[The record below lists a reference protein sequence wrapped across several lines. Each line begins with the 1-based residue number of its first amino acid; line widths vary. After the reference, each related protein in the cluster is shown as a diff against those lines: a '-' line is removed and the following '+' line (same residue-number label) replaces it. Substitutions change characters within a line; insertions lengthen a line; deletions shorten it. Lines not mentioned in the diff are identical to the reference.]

1 MTVLLEVLVQ
11 TRIDHPLEQSKIYFS
26 KANLLLEIPSM
37 NKKQTSGFT
46 LVELL
51 VVIAI
56 IGILIGMLLPAV
68 QSVRA
73 AARRTSCANN
83 IRQVAIA
90 CLNFESAHQRLPAG
104 HECVSGLQ
112 SDGVTNSGSVFGNDA
127 FSEGY
132 GWRSKILEFME
143 LGNLADQFD
152 FGLALSSANN
162 RAPATTVVGTL
173 ECPSDP
179 NLNTE
184 PFPSSTPTTLS
195 NYVGNGGSFE
205 WSHVP
210 DQGERSDGVLS
221 RTSNIKHLG
230 IRLTKITD
238 GTSNTFLFGETIGY
252 RQKVIAAG
260 FGNFQ
265 WDPATYAGVLGNGI
279 SSNTLS
285 QVRTGHSELNP
296 ISDVL
301 ENTSANITEN
311 LHRLE
316 LQRNGFASN
325 HTGDGANFSFADGST
340 HFISATIDHN
350 ELTWSQF
357 NAGQQRGTY
366 QRLFSRNDGQTLG
379 EF

>member
-1 MTVLLEVLVQ
+1 M
-11 TRIDHPLEQSKIYFS
+11 
-26 KANLLLEIPSM
+26 
-37 NKKQTSGFT
+37 KKKNTGFT

-73 AARRTSCANN
+73 AARRVSCANN
-83 IRQVAIA
+83 IRQVALA
-90 CLNFESAHQRLPAG
+90 CHNFESAHQRFPAG
-104 HECVSGLQ
+104 HECVSGLMA
-112 SDGVTNSGSVFGNDA
+112 DGVTNSGIETGNDE
-127 FSEGY
+127 FSNGY

-152 FGLALSSANN
+152 FSRPLNFTDN
-162 RAPATTVVGTL
+162 RAPALVAVETL
-173 ECPSDP
+173 QCPSDF
-179 NLNTE
+179 NINAE

-210 DQGERSDGVLS
+210 GLGARSDGVLS
-221 RTSNIKHLG
+221 RTDSLRHLG
-230 IRLTKITD
+230 LSLAQITD
-238 GTSNTFLFGETIGY
+238 GTSSTFLFGETIGY
-252 RQKVIAAG
+252 RQQVVAAG

-265 WDPATYAGVLGNGI
+265 WDPTTYAGVLSNGT

-296 ISDVL
+296 ESNVL
-301 ENTSANITEN
+301 ENTSANVDEN
-311 LHRLE
+311 LRRLT

-325 HTGDGANFSFADGST
+325 HIGDGANFAFADGST
-340 HFISATIDHN
+340 HFISSTIEHN
-350 ELTWSQF
+350 ELSFAQF
-357 NAGQQRGTY
+357 SAGQQRGTY
-366 QRLFSRNDGQTLG
+366 QRLFSRNDGQTIDD
-379 EF
+379 F

>member
-1 MTVLLEVLVQ
+1 M
-11 TRIDHPLEQSKIYFS
+11 
-26 KANLLLEIPSM
+26 
-37 NKKQTSGFT
+37 KKENTGFT

-90 CLNFESAHQRLPAG
+90 CHNFESAHQRLPAG

-112 SDGVTNSGSVFGNDA
+112 ADGVTIEGSVFGNDA
-127 FSEGY
+127 FSDGY

-143 LGNLADQFD
+143 LGNLANQFD
-152 FGLALSSANN
+152 FSQPLNFVDN
-162 RAPATTVVGTL
+162 RAPAATAIGTL
-173 ECPSDP
+173 QCPSDP
-179 NLNTE
+179 NVNAE

-205 WSHVP
+205 WSHVV
-210 DQGERSDGVLS
+210 GLGARSDGVLS
-221 RTSNIKHLG
+221 RTGSTRHLG
-230 IRLTKITD
+230 LSLSQITD

-252 RQKVIAAG
+252 RQQVIAAG

-296 ISDVL
+296 VSDVL
-301 ENTSANITEN
+301 ENTSANLDEN
-311 LHRLE
+311 IRRLE

-325 HTGDGANFSFADGST
+325 HIGDGANFAFADGST
-340 HFISATIDHN
+340 HYISSSIDHN
-350 ELTWSQF
+350 ELTFAQF
-357 NAGQQRGTY
+357 NAGLQRGTY
-366 QRLFSRNDGQTLG
+366 QRLFSRNDGQTID

>member
-1 MTVLLEVLVQ
+1 M
-11 TRIDHPLEQSKIYFS
+11 
-26 KANLLLEIPSM
+26 
-37 NKKQTSGFT
+37 KKENNGFT

-56 IGILIGMLLPAV
+56 IGILVGMLLPAV
-68 QSVRA
+68 QAVRA

-83 IRQVAIA
+83 IRQVAIG
-90 CLNFESAHQRLPAG
+90 CLNFESAHRRLPAG

-112 SDGVTNSGSVFGNDA
+112 SDGVAIAGSPFGDDM
-127 FSEGY
+127 FSDGY

-143 LGNLADQFD
+143 QGNLANQFD
-152 FGLALSSANN
+152 FSQPLNFTDN
-162 RAPATTVVGTL
+162 RAPAATVVENL
-173 ECPSDP
+173 QCPSDP
-179 NLNTE
+179 DLNVE

-210 DQGERSDGVLS
+210 GQGARSDGVLT
-221 RTSNIKHLG
+221 RTDSTRHLG
-230 IRLTKITD
+230 ISLSQISD

-265 WDPATYAGVLGNGI
+265 WDPATYAGVSGNGT

-296 ISDVL
+296 VSDVL
-301 ENTSANITEN
+301 ENTSANLQEN
-311 LHRLE
+311 LLRLT

-325 HTGDGANFSFADGST
+325 HIGDGANFAFADGST
-340 HFISATIDHN
+340 HYISSSIEHN
-350 ELTWSQF
+350 ELTFAQF
-357 NAGQQRGTY
+357 STGQQRSTY
-366 QRLFSRNDGQTLG
+366 QRLFSRNDGKIID

>member
-1 MTVLLEVLVQ
+1 M
-11 TRIDHPLEQSKIYFS
+11 
-26 KANLLLEIPSM
+26 
-37 NKKQTSGFT
+37 KKEEKTGFT

-90 CLNFESAHQRLPAG
+90 CHNYESAHQRLPAG

-112 SDGVTNSGSVFGNDA
+112 SDGVSNSGNAFGNDE
-127 FSEGY
+127 FSDGY
-132 GWRSKILEFME
+132 GWRAKILEFME
-143 LGNLADQFD
+143 LGNLSDQFD
-152 FGLALSSANN
+152 FNLPIADQIN
-162 RAPATTVVGTL
+162 RGPATTVVGTL

-179 NLNTE
+179 DLNAVPYPT
-184 PFPSSTPTTLS
+184 STPTTLS
-195 NYVGNGGSFE
+195 SYVGNGGSFE

-210 DQGERSDGVLS
+210 GLGARSDGVLS
-221 RTSNIKHLG
+221 RTSSTKHLG
-230 IRLTKITD
+230 VKLTEISD

-252 RQKVIAAG
+252 RQRVVAAG
-260 FGNFQ
+260 FGGFQ
-265 WDPATYAGVLGNGI
+265 WDPATYAGVLGNGV

-296 ISDVL
+296 VSEVL
-301 ENTSANITEN
+301 ENTSANLDEN
-311 LHRLE
+311 LVRLR

-325 HTGDGANFSFADGST
+325 HNGDGANFAFVDGST
-340 HFISATIDHN
+340 HFISASIEHN

-357 NAGQQRGTY
+357 NSGQQRGTY
-366 QRLFSRNDGQTLG
+366 QRLFSRDDGQILG
-379 EF
+379 EY